1 MRKKKKNTIKVKKKK
16 KKSTFSAYKP
26 FNPKPFLGFHQGKII
41 GRKIMNRKE
50 RKHEKTKKKE
60 KIYPDLEI
68 RDIILHQ
75 IQKYA
80 DKVKQKRRFVM
91 MSIVKT

>member
-1 MRKKKKNTIKVKKKK
+1 
-16 KKSTFSAYKP
+16 
-26 FNPKPFLGFHQGKII
+26 
-41 GRKIMNRKE
+41 MNRKE
-50 RKHEKTKKKE
+50 RKDDKTKKKE

-91 MSIVKT
+91 MTHS